1 MALAEVSPERIARHF
16 VRKGDG
22 YQVSQDL
29 RQMVVFAPHN
39 IIKDAP
45 FTKLDLIS
53 CRNLVI
59 YFQPPAQ
66 KKAMSLFHFGLKTG
80 GILFLGPSES
90 PGELSDEF
98 DHLDAHW
105 KIYRKRRDMR
115 FPADLRLPLSI
126 ADSQLRPTGIPPLP
140 HLSQVD
146 MHLVGVYDAILEEHM
161 PPSLLVDENRALVQ
175 SFGGASRYLRLRD
188 GRLSTDLLEMVDTD
202 LRMALAGALQRA
214 CKGRPRSSTRGSACS
229 LPRASGW

>member
-1 MALAEVSPERIARHF
+1 
-16 VRKGDG
+16 
-22 YQVSQDL
+22 
-29 RQMVVFAPHN
+29 MVVFAPHN

-90 PGELSDEF
+90 PGELTDEF
-98 DHLDAHW
+98 EHLDAHW

-115 FPADLRLPLSI
+115 LPGRSPPAAFDRRCRTA
-126 ADSQLRPTGIPPLP
+126 ADGHSAAAAPEPG
-140 HLSQVD
+140 
-146 MHLVGVYDAILEEHM
+146 
-161 PPSLLVDENRALVQ
+161 
-175 SFGGASRYLRLRD
+175 RYAPRGRLRRD
-188 GRLSTDLLEMVDTD
+188 PRRAHAAQPARGREPGLGAVVRRRQPLLAAP
-202 LRMALAGALQRA
+202 RRAALDRPAGHGRHGPAHGPGRGPATGLQ
-214 CKGRPRSSTRGSACS
+214 GRGPDRLQGAPRPIWPT
-229 LPRASGW
+229 ASGS